1 MMSPEALNAKLD
13 DMLKDTKAG
22 HLKWRLEIETS
33 EYEDR
38 GKGRQKGMDHGRML
52 RCLFLQLPGR
62 GFCYDHL

>member
-33 EYEDR
+33 EYEAKTSGPTETR
-38 GKGRQKGMDHGRML
+38 
-52 RCLFLQLPGR
+52 FVPA
-62 GFCYDHL
+62 

>member
-38 GKGRQKGMDHGRML
+38 GVL
-52 RCLFLQLPGR
+52 NPLP
-62 GFCYDHL
+62 DIHQ